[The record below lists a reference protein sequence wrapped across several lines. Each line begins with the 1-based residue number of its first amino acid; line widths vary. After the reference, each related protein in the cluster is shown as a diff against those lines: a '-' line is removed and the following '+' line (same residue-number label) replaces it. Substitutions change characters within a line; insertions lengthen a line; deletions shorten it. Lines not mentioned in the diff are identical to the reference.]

1 MKNQPK
7 SGEPT
12 LSEKKQMYLVQ
23 IECYDAL
30 GYYEENAQRILL
42 VMESLGKA
50 KTVKRDWVR
59 GQAVGGSWAR
69 ALRFTFKTKA
79 DPIQIKR
86 WMVGL
91 EYSPITALPKSLQ
104 HLAEKKGLFRFA
116 DIDVIE
122 LVGGVDPSALRRFA
136 SRIGIGKRKVEK
148 ADLRHDA
155 RSAEFISECRDHLV
169 TILDPS
175 PRETLFTIEKTIFD
189 QLQEKPPM
197 TNR

>member
-1 MKNQPK
+1 
-7 SGEPT
+7 
-12 LSEKKQMYLVQ
+12 LSEKKQLYLVQ

-42 VMESLGKA
+42 IMESLGKA

-69 ALRFTFKTKA
+69 ALRFTFETNA
-79 DPIQIKR
+79 NPIQIKK

-91 EYSPITALPKSLQ
+91 EYSPINALPKALQ

-122 LVGGVDPSALRRFA
+122 LVGGVDPGAIRRFA
-136 SRIGIGKRKVEK
+136 SRLGIGKRKVEK
-148 ADLRHDA
+148 ADLSHDA
-155 RSAEFISECRDHLV
+155 RSPKFISECRNDLV
-169 TILDPS
+169 TLLDPS
-175 PRETLFTIEKTIFD
+175 PRETLFSIEKTIFD
-189 QLQEKPPM
+189 QLKEKPPM
-197 TNR
+197 SDR

>member
-1 MKNQPK
+1 M
-7 SGEPT
+7 
-12 LSEKKQMYLVQ
+12 SEKEQMYLVQ

-42 VMESLGKA
+42 VMESIGNA

-69 ALRFTFKTKA
+69 ALRFTFETNA
-79 DPIQIKR
+79 DPRKIKK

-91 EYSPITALPKSLQ
+91 EYSPITALPESLQ

-122 LVGGVDPSALRRFA
+122 LVGGVDPGAIRRFA
-136 SRIGIGKRKVEK
+136 SRLGIGKRKVEK
-148 ADLRHDA
+148 AVLSHDA
-155 RSAEFISECRDHLV
+155 RSPEFISECRNELV
-169 TILDPS
+169 DLLDPS
-175 PRETLFTIEKTIFD
+175 LRKTLFNFEKTIFD
-189 QLQEKPPM
+189 QLEDKPPLS
-197 TNR
+197 NR